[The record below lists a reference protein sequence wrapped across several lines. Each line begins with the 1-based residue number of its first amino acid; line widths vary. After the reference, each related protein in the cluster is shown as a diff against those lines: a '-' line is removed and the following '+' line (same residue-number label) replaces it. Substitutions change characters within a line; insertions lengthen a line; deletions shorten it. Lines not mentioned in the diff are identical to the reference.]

1 MEESIPTA
9 QIEKLVVKLIE
20 SRLQQ
25 AIEEYVERNEL
36 RMKELSLIDRTVR
49 VEEELRSLR
58 EMSESKFESLQR
70 EMNVR
75 FDAVY
80 QRFEVMDQR
89 FEAMYE
95 RFEAMDKR
103 FEVMDKRFEVMDQRF
118 EAMDKRFEALQR
130 EMNVRFDASEKRFE
144 ALQREMNARFETVDM
159 RFESLQREMNTRFE
173 AMDKRFSTTQWMIG
187 ILVGIPAIAMTII
200 QLVKIL

>member
-9 QIEKLVVKLIE
+9 QIEQLVIKVVE

-25 AIEEYVERNEL
+25 AIEEYVAQNEL
-36 RMKELSLIDRTVR
+36 RVKELSLIERMVR

-70 EMNVR
+70 ERNAR
-75 FDAVY
+75 FDAS
-80 QRFEVMDQR
+80 
-89 FEAMYE
+89 
-95 RFEAMDKR
+95 
-103 FEVMDKRFEVMDQRF
+103 
-118 EAMDKRFEALQR
+118 DKRFEALQR
-130 EMNVRFDASEKRFE
+130 EMNARFEAVDKRFE
-144 ALQREMNARFETVDM
+144 AVDKRFETVDM
-159 RFESLQREMNTRFE
+159 RFESLQREMNARFE

-200 QLVKIL
+200 QLVKIF

>member
-1 MEESIPTA
+1 VEESIPTA
-9 QIEKLVVKLIE
+9 QIEQLVVKLIE

-89 FEAMYE
+89 FE
-95 RFEAMDKR
+95 
-103 FEVMDKRFEVMDQRF
+103 VMDKRFEVMDQRF

-130 EMNVRFDASEKRFE
+130 EMNVRFDANEKRFE